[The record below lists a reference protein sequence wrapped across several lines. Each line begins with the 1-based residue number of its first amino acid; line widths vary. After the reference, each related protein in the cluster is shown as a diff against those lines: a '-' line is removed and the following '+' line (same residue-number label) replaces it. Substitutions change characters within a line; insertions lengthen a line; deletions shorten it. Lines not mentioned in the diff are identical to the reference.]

1 MKTPAFFILLLT
13 VGLVLFGCKS
23 GTTVPDAETATAPQ
37 QAQPETPVDSAS
49 LKPMPEFELEKL
61 TGGTLKSSEL
71 QGKIAIID
79 FWATWCAP
87 CISEIPNYNELA
99 AKYADKGVV
108 LVGMTVQSGSIDEV
122 KPKVAEFNMKYPVV
136 MGNDEV
142 EEGFGGTIGY
152 PTTFIVNQDGKI
164 YKKILGIVSKKR
176 EVLEKHIETLLAT
189 GAKNTEGKTTKV
201 Y

>member
-1 MKTPAFFILLLT
+1 MKKPAILILLLA
-13 VGLVLFGCKS
+13 LNIFLFGCKS
-23 GTTVPDAETATAPQ
+23 SAPQPAAETPATA
-37 QAQPETPVDSAS
+37 AQPEPEVDAAD

-71 QGKIAIID
+71 LGKVAIID

-87 CISEIPNYNELA
+87 CISEIPNYNEIA

-136 MGNDEV
+136 MGNDAV

-152 PTTFIVNQDGKI
+152 PTTFIVNQEGKI

-176 EVLEKHIETLLAT
+176 EVLEKHIEALLAKESKDT
-189 GAKNTEGKTTKV
+189 DGKTTKV